1 MQMFRTS
8 LHARILSIIIGIF
21 IAMGVIYFL
30 VNKFILY
37 PKFVRLEQ
45 QGAINNLARCKNAI
59 DQELSNLKLLTGDW
73 SSWSDTYA
81 YVQHPDKTFE
91 DSNLI
96 DETFTSYELQLIFIL
111 NKKNKVVWGKIFDHG
126 IENEIDFKGFNKN
139 SFPENHPLLQFDHM
153 DDFKKMSKTGI
164 WVSEKGPLFIVSN
177 PILKSNTEGPVIGT
191 FIMGKFLSKAVV
203 EKLKSQVQVGFK
215 ILLPDDPD
223 ESGKFHSIEGE
234 INDNGGFYL
243 KKKKMNYS
251 YIVLTQ
257 ISVQKLRL

>member
-45 QGAINNLARCKNAI
+45 QGAINNLTRCKNAI

-96 DETFTSYELQLIFIL
+96 DETFTSYKLQLIFIL

-126 IENEIDFKGFNKN
+126 IENEINLKGFNKN

-153 DDFKKMSKTGI
+153 DDLKKMSKTGI
-164 WVSEKGPLFIVSN
+164 WVSEKGPLLIVSN

-243 KKKKMNYS
+243 KKKENELFVYS
-251 YIVLTQ
+251 DV
-257 ISVQKLRL
+257 RLGFCIT